1 MVDIDNMKSL
11 REKIKAEIHYSNNAE
26 NQIASSYWVKHLE
39 GYDSEDPLNRV
50 RDGKTNFAGL
60 ASYSKVPIPR
70 ILFEFIV
77 RVVKPRGL
85 KLDSRSPVLKAARK
99 MVKVQKRH
107 FDFDVM
113 KHVFVFEILQK
124 FINPESLNVCVI
136 GDGLGN
142 FVVPAL
148 QLQKEFNKVIS
159 INLPEVLLADL
170 SMIEDF
176 GFSESKV
183 RVVGNRTELQ
193 SAMADP
199 EIRLLLISA
208 QYLELLS
215 DVQIDIFVNIASMQE
230 MNLDVIDKYFSII
243 KSARAYF
250 YCLNRAEKKL
260 PDGTVT
266 RFEDYPWGERSV
278 YLLRPETCPFYEYA
292 LKFSPPFKTKFPLMM
307 HALVKY

>member
-1 MVDIDNMKSL
+1 MKSL
-11 REKIKAEIHYSNNAE
+11 REKIKYEIANSNNSE
-26 NQIASSYWVKHLE
+26 NQVASSYWVQHLE
-39 GYDSEDPLNRV
+39 GYNCEDPLNRFK
-50 RDGKTNFAGL
+50 DGKTNFPGL

-77 RVVKPRGL
+77 RIVKPRSL
-85 KLDSRSPVLKAARK
+85 KLDRRSPALKAARE
-99 MVKVQKRH
+99 MVKAQKRH

-113 KHVFVFEILQK
+113 KHIFVFEIFRK
-124 FINPESLNVCVI
+124 FVNPKSLNICVI

-148 QLQKEFNKVIS
+148 QLQQEFNKVIS

-176 GFSESKV
+176 GFSESQV
-183 RVVGNRTELQ
+183 CVVGNSTELQ
-193 SAMADP
+193 FAIGDP
-199 EIRLLLISA
+199 EIRLLLVSA
-208 QYLELLS
+208 QHLELLN
-215 DVQIDIFVNIASMQE
+215 DVRIDIFVNIASMQE
-230 MNLDVIDKYFSII
+230 MNLDVIDKYFSVIE
-243 KSARAYF
+243 SAKAYF

-266 RFEDYPWGERSV
+266 RFEDYPWGENLS
-278 YLLRPETCPFYEYA
+278 YLLGPEACPFYEYA
-292 LKFSPPFKTKFPLMM
+292 LKFSPPFKVKFPLMM